1 MPLDKWDIGIKR
13 QTASP
18 PLSLANPDLK
28 MMQSNLLILLLLN
41 LAFAAALDN
50 VPEEETNRVHR
61 RGPLSSAASEKLHQ
75 FMEECDG
82 DLACVRGK
90 MRDWRKA
97 KKAGEASLDRF
108 GFAAQFA
115 KECNYDMACIRRV
128 WEQLSL
134 TGLGLDRGAPVAQFL
149 KERNYDMAC
158 TRRKMEYWNLTG
170 LSGSSIP
177 VGGMGASYGRSA
189 RQHELST
196 RDDSEKLAQLLEEL
210 MEEFKMT
217 DWSKTKES
225 GEPSLDRR
233 VHQRE
238 PSSSDK
244 FEKRTQFME
253 ECGGGDGACIRGK
266 MREWRK
272 AKKAGEASF

>member
-1 MPLDKWDIGIKR
+1 MG
-13 QTASP
+13 
-18 PLSLANPDLK
+18 SLANPDLR

-50 VPEEETNRVHR
+50 VPEEEETSRVHRRLR
-61 RGPLSSAASEKLHQ
+61 RGPLSSVASEKRTQ
-75 FMEECDG
+75 FIEECDG
-82 DLACVRGK
+82 DAACVRGK

-97 KKAGEASLDRF
+97 RKAGEVSLDR
-108 GFAAQFA
+108 GPPVAQFQR
-115 KECNYDMACIRRV
+115 ECNYDMACIRRV

-149 KERNYDMAC
+149 KECNYDMAC
-158 TRRKMEYWNLTG
+158 YRRKIEYWNLTG

-225 GEPSLDRR
+225 GEASLDRR
-233 VHQRE
+233 VHHRG
-238 PSSSDK
+238 PSSSGK

-272 AKKAGEASF
+272 ARKAGEASF

>member
-1 MPLDKWDIGIKR
+1 MG
-13 QTASP
+13 
-18 PLSLANPDLK
+18 SLANPDLR

-61 RGPLSSAASEKLHQ
+61 RGPKSGAELIEECAGDIACLLASYGRRARQLELSTRDDSEKLAQLLDELMEEFKMIDWSKTKESGDLSIDRRVHHRGPSSSEASEKRTQ

-82 DLACVRGK
+82 DAACVRGK

-97 KKAGEASLDRF
+97 KKSGEASLDRL
-108 GFAAQFA
+108 
-115 KECNYDMACIRRV
+115 E
-128 WEQLSL
+128 
-134 TGLGLDRGAPVAQFL
+134 P
-149 KERNYDMAC
+149 
-158 TRRKMEYWNLTG
+158 
-170 LSGSSIP
+170 
-177 VGGMGASYGRSA
+177 
-189 RQHELST
+189 ST
-196 RDDSEKLAQLLEEL
+196 RDNSEELTQLLDEL

-225 GEPSLDRR
+225 GEASLDRR
-233 VHQRE
+233 VHHRG
-238 PSSSDK
+238 PSSSDTS
-244 FEKRTQFME
+244 EKRTQFME

-272 AKKAGEASF
+272 ARKAGEASF